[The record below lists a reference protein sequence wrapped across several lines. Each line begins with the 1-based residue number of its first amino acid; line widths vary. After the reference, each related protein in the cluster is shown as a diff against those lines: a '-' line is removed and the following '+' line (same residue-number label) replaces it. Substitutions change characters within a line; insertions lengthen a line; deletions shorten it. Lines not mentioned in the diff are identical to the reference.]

1 MIREH
6 ELIEEGFERVDVLT
20 EESGNENDYYHY
32 QLSLNDDFTLISDA
46 SDEINNNQWN
56 VYCYEIAVT
65 LKDIEDIQTLISLHQ
80 KWRKNS

>member
-20 EESGNENDYYHY
+20 SESGNENDYHHY
-32 QLSLNDDFTLISDA
+32 QLVLNPGFTLISEA

-56 VYCYEIAVT
+56 VYCYEIDVT
-65 LKDIEDIQTLISLHQ
+65 IKDIEDIQALIALHQ
-80 KWRKNS
+80 KWKKNS